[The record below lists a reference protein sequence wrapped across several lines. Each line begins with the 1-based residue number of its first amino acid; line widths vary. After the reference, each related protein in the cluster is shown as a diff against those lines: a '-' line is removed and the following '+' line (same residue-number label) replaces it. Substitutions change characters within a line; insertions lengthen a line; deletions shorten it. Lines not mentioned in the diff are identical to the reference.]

1 MTDQG
6 MMIDTLKKHRVIGIK
21 YALRQF
27 KEAGL
32 AEEDS
37 HYPRDAVK
45 DAQAKGLSIAE
56 RWYEIGAKRGARKIL
71 EAFLDGHF
79 ETTTDKDGKCEIV
92 AKVDSVKWAKPLNV
106 TVGNK
111 KQQVP
116 KRTYEL
122 TLKDLEFD
130 V

>member
-1 MTDQG
+1 MVDVG
-6 MMIDTLKKHRVIGIK
+6 KKHRVIGIR
-21 YALRQF
+21 YALRPF

-32 AEEDS
+32 AEEES
-37 HYPRDAVK
+37 FYPRDAVK

-71 EAFLDGHF
+71 EAFLEGHF
-79 ETTTDKDGKCEIV
+79 EITTDKDGKREIV
-92 AKVDSVKWAKPLNV
+92 ANVDSVKWTKPLNV
-106 TVGNK
+106 TIGNE